1 MKDSDCAGQTELYI
15 YKSAAK
21 LSLEPDSDL
30 DCQRLP
36 LSHVTIIAVAW
47 LGHF

>member
-1 MKDSDCAGQTELYI
+1 MKDSDSCGTDRTL
-15 YKSAAK
+15 YKSDAK